1 MRSTSPSST
10 SSIVNSL
17 SKSCILAKSPEQNI
31 TKFNLISNKIKTQ
44 RISPSHIIDKKRV
57 GEKKLK
63 IQERI
68 AKTSLNSYRNS
79 SDDEN
84 DLLIKP
90 KKKSSLIYNR
100 KRNVNERYNKIYNNS
115 SNNSSKD
122 SNKFF
127 PSIINRSI
135 QSIEKNNKTLNN
147 KNNNNILSSKL
158 NQNKKNL
165 IYNKGN
171 KNFVAIQNFSRYKKK
186 SVLFYKSK
194 NVESSDN
201 NNYYVNS

>member
-1 MRSTSPSST
+1 M
-10 SSIVNSL
+10 
-17 SKSCILAKSPEQNI
+17 
-31 TKFNLISNKIKTQ
+31 
-44 RISPSHIIDKKRV
+44 
-57 GEKKLK
+57 
-63 IQERI
+63 QERI

-79 SDDEN
+79 SHDEN
-84 DLLIKP
+84 ESIKP

-100 KRNVNERYNKIYNNS
+100 KRNINERYSKIYNNS
-115 SNNSSKD
+115 SHNSSKD

-127 PSIINRSI
+127 PDIINHSI

-147 KNNNNILSSKL
+147 NKNIFINNINNNNNLSSKL
-158 NQNKKNL
+158 NQKKNL
-165 IYNKGN
+165 IYNNKSN

-201 NNYYVNS
+201 NNYYINS